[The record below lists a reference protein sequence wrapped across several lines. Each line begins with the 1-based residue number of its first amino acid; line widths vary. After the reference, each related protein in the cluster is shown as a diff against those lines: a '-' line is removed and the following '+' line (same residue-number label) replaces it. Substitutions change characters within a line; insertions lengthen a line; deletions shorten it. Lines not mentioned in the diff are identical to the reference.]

1 MGLEEAFFEARAM
14 NGGLSCGLLESLPP
28 DALAMLRSELLEIF
42 HDDVLRDGM
51 PAFRRRIAG
60 CAAALGVGEEEHFG
74 KICKV
79 ALLYPALKRS
89 IVGQDHVLPKVC
101 RAVASGLLSKPDP
114 ARPRPKSSMM
124 FLGPTGVGK
133 TELALEFT
141 RVVFDGDESRLARLD
156 MSEFYHGDS
165 YELFAGRPGEPG
177 RVGEALV
184 RIESG
189 GTLLLDE
196 IEKANREIMKY
207 LLQML
212 DAGRIT
218 CGDGR
223 IYSTANVYIVLTSNI
238 GAERIMRASSSL
250 DETVERYVRSQL
262 YKIMRPETV
271 GRLNLVCVFRR
282 LEMDSL
288 RKICRQ
294 FVDIELARIK
304 RDYGYDAEV
313 SEAAF
318 ELMLRLGTDLVLG
331 ARPTRTT
338 VAKLLGDAVTS
349 AQMKG
354 HPKGRCLFE
363 RHPHTEFLILVQYPQ
378 SQIAPSSQCL

>member
-1 MGLEEAFFEARAM
+1 MEIDREMLSSRVANSGLDAGMLEGLSADGLALLGEEMRELFHEDLLSEGYPVFKERILAYAEAMGL
-14 NGGLSCGLLESLPP
+14 
-28 DALAMLRSELLEIF
+28 DA
-42 HDDVLRDGM
+42 
-51 PAFRRRIAG
+51 
-60 CAAALGVGEEEHFG
+60 GEYMG
-74 KICKV
+74 RICKA
-79 ALLYPALKRS
+79 ALLYPALRRS

-101 RAVASGLLSKPDP
+101 RAVANGLLSKGDS

-141 RVVFDGDESRLARLD
+141 RVVFDGDKSRLVRLD
-156 MSEFYHGDS
+156 MSEFYHEDS
-165 YELFAGRPGEPG
+165 YELFTGRPGEPG
-177 RVGEALV
+177 RVGEALK
-184 RIESG
+184 RIEVE

-223 IYSTANVYIVLTSNI
+223 TYSTANLYIVLTSNI
-238 GAERIMRASSSL
+238 GAERIMRANSSL

-294 FVDIELARIK
+294 FIDIELARIK

-313 SEAAF
+313 SEPTF
-318 ELMLRLGTDLVLG
+318 ELMLRQGTDLVLG
-331 ARPTRTT
+331 ARPARST
-338 VAKLLGDAVTS
+338 VAKLLGDAVTA
-349 AQMKG
+349 AQLKG
-354 HPKGRCLFE
+354 LPKGFCVFE
-363 RHPHTEFLILVQYPQ
+363 RSPEGEFLTLAQRPD
-378 SQIAPSSQCL
+378 SWNFL

>member
-1 MGLEEAFFEARAM
+1 MDIDGFFFDARAA
-14 NGGLSCGLLESLPP
+14 NGRLSLKLLESLPE
-28 DALAMLRSELLEIF
+28 DAVAVLRSELLEIF

-51 PAFRRRIAG
+51 SAFHRRVAE
-60 CAAALGVGEEEHFG
+60 CAAALGSDAEAYLG
-74 KICKV
+74 KICKA

-89 IVGQDHVLPKVC
+89 IVGQEHVLPKVC
-101 RAVASGLLSKPDP
+101 RAVANGLLSRPDP
-114 ARPRPKSSMM
+114 ARPRAKSSMM

-141 RVVFDGDESRLARLD
+141 RVVFDGDASKLVRLD
-156 MSEFYHGDS
+156 MSEFYHEDS

-177 RVGEALV
+177 RVGEALG

-223 IYSTANVYIVLTSNI
+223 VYSTANVYIVLTSNI
-238 GAERIMRASSSL
+238 GADRIMRANSSL
-250 DETVERYVRSQL
+250 DETVERYVKMQL

-271 GRLNLVCVFRR
+271 GRLNMICVFRR

-294 FVDIELARIK
+294 FVDLELARIK
-304 RDYGYDAEV
+304 RDYGYDVEV
-313 SEAAF
+313 SEDAF

-338 VAKLLGDAVTS
+338 VSRLLGDAVTT
-349 AQMKG
+349 AQLKGLPRGKCLLKKSFIGDFLHLMKD
-354 HPKGRCLFE
+354 
-363 RHPHTEFLILVQYPQ
+363 
-378 SQIAPSSQCL
+378 

>member
-1 MGLEEAFFEARAM
+1 MDIDRKMLGSRVANAGLDAGMLE
-14 NGGLSCGLLESLPP
+14 GLSADSLALL
-28 DALAMLRSELLEIF
+28 
-42 HDDVLRDGM
+42 
-51 PAFRRRIAG
+51 
-60 CAAALGVGEEEHFG
+60 GEEMRELFHEDLLSEGYPVFKERIFAYAEAMCFDADEYLA
-74 KICKV
+74 KICKA

-101 RAVASGLLSKPDP
+101 RAVANGLLSKGDP

-141 RVVFDGDESRLARLD
+141 RVVFDCDASKLVRLD
-156 MSEFYHGDS
+156 MSEFYHEDS

-177 RVGEALV
+177 RIGEALG

-223 IYSTANVYIVLTSNI
+223 TYSTANLYIVLTSNI
-238 GAERIMRASSSL
+238 GAERIMRANSSL
-250 DETVERYVRSQL
+250 DETIERYVRAQL

-288 RKICRQ
+288 RKICHQ

-313 SEAAF
+313 SEPAF

-338 VAKLLGDAVTS
+338 VAKLLGDAVTA
-349 AQMKG
+349 AQLKG
-354 HPKGRCLFE
+354 LPRGRCVFDRSPKGEYLV
-363 RHPHTEFLILVQYPQ
+363 LVQRQ
-378 SQIAPSSQCL
+378 SS

>member
-1 MGLEEAFFEARAM
+1 MSFERNIFESRIANAGLNDDTLE
-14 NGGLSCGLLESLPP
+14 NLSSDDLN
-28 DALAMLRSELLEIF
+28 ALKSEMLEIF
-42 HDDVLRDGM
+42 HEDVFADGLVAFKDRIRAYAIGMGFAPDDYM
-51 PAFRRRIAG
+51 A
-60 CAAALGVGEEEHFG
+60 
-74 KICKV
+74 KIRKA
-79 ALLYPALKRS
+79 ALLYPSLKRS
-89 IVGQDHVLPKVC
+89 IIGQDHVLPKVC
-101 RAVASGLLSKPDP
+101 RAVVNGLLSKSDP

-141 RVVFDGDESRLARLD
+141 RVVFDGDASRLVRLD
-156 MSEFYHGDS
+156 MSEFYHENS
-165 YELFAGRPGEPG
+165 YELFAGGPGKPG
-177 RVGEALV
+177 RVGEALR

-223 IYSTANVYIVLTSNI
+223 TYSTANLYIVLTSNI
-238 GAERIMRASSSL
+238 GADKIMRASSSL
-250 DETVERYVRSQL
+250 DETVERYVKLQL

-271 GRLNLVCVFRR
+271 GRLNMLCVFRR

-304 RDYGYDAEV
+304 NDYGYEAEV

-338 VAKLLGDAVTS
+338 VAKLLGDAVTA
-349 AQMKG
+349 AQLKG
-354 HPKGRCLFE
+354 LPKSRCLFD
-363 RHPHTEFLILVQYPQ
+363 RSSTKEFLTLIVV
-378 SQIAPSSQCL
+378 

>member
-1 MGLEEAFFEARAM
+1 MSLDGGIFEARAA
-14 NGGLSCGLLESLPP
+14 NAGIDARLLERLDLNELETLRRELFEMFHVDFLSEG
-28 DALAMLRSELLEIF
+28 LA
-42 HDDVLRDGM
+42 
-51 PAFRRRIAG
+51 AFKGRIRTYAEATG
-60 CAAALGVGEEEHFG
+60 FDPGEYMDR
-74 KICKV
+74 ICKV
-79 ALLYPALKRS
+79 ALLYPALRRS
-89 IVGQDHVLPKVC
+89 IIGQDHVLPKVC
-101 RAVASGLLSKPDP
+101 RAVANGLLSKPDM

-141 RVVFDGDESRLARLD
+141 RVVFDGDESRLVRLD
-156 MSEFYHGDS
+156 MSEFYHEDS

-177 RVGEALV
+177 RIGEALNK
-184 RIESG
+184 IESG

-218 CGDGR
+218 CGDGKT
-223 IYSTANVYIVLTSNI
+223 YSTANLYIVLTSNI
-238 GAERIMRASSSL
+238 GADKIMRANSSL
-250 DETVERYVRSQL
+250 DETVERYVKMQL

-271 GRLNLVCVFRR
+271 GRLNMLCVFRR

-294 FVDIELARIK
+294 FVDLELARI
-304 RDYGYDAEV
+304 RHDYGYDAEV

-318 ELMLRLGTDLVLG
+318 ELILRLGTDLVLG
-331 ARPTRTT
+331 ARPTRDT
-338 VAKLLGDAVTS
+338 VSRLLGDAVTS
-349 AQMKG
+349 AQIKAF
-354 HPKGRCLFE
+354 PKGQYVCDKGASG
-363 RHPHTEFLILVQYPQ
+363 EFLVLLSFQP
-378 SQIAPSSQCL
+378 